1 MEAPP
6 RFNAHPA
13 IQLYRWIRDPFALL
27 ADGQA
32 RFGDAF
38 KLRLPGRIGEVVIV
52 SDPEMVKQVF
62 ALGGDDAHAGK
73 ANVVV
78 KPFLGAHSLLL
89 LDGPEHARQ
98 RKMMLPAFHGERMHA
113 YGATMLDI
121 AHASIDGWPVGSP
134 FSVHR
139 ETQSITLRIILRTVF
154 GIEGGDRF
162 ADFERRLAASLDVAS
177 MPVLLFPAMQRDFGR
192 FSPWGKF
199 RRLSEEASRVIR
211 EEIGRARKSDADRR
225 SDILA
230 MLVDSR
236 DESGRRLD
244 DDEVHDQLVT
254 LLVAGHETT
263 ATALAWTLRWVLE
276 DQALIARLRAEIEGA
291 GDDPERIAS
300 LPLLDATVKESLRLQ
315 PVLPMVGRV
324 LQRPARIGPYDF
336 GAGSVVAASI
346 YLVHRRASLYPEP
359 QRFRPDRFLTFKPAS
374 WEWLPF
380 GGGLRRCIG
389 AAFALYEM
397 KMVLAAV
404 LARIDAQLAVRSV
417 RAVRRSITLTPSR
430 GLPIRVTSR
439 GARKSRPAA
448 RTHGPQ

>member
-1 MEAPP
+1 MQVPP
-6 RFNAHPA
+6 RFDAHPA

-38 KLRLPGRIGEVVIV
+38 TLRLPGRIGDVVIV

-78 KPFLGAHSLLL
+78 KPFLGVHSLLL
-89 LDGPEHARQ
+89 LDGSEHTRQ

-113 YGATMLDI
+113 YGATMLDL
-121 AHASIDGWPVGSP
+121 AHASIDAWPQGAP
-134 FSVHR
+134 FAVHR
-139 ETQSITLRIILRTVF
+139 EMQSITLRIIVRTVF
-154 GIEGGDRF
+154 GIEAGNRF
-162 ADFERRLAASLDVAS
+162 ADFERLLSASLDVAS
-177 MPVLLFPAMQRDFGR
+177 MPLLLFPAMQRDLGR

-199 RRLSEEASRVIR
+199 RRASEKASRVIR
-211 EEIGRARKSDADRR
+211 EEIGRARRHEGGGDADRR

-263 ATALAWTLRWVLE
+263 ATALAWTLRWLLE
-276 DQALIARLRAEIEGA
+276 DKALMARLRAEIEVAGA
-291 GDDPERIAS
+291 DPERIAT

-336 GAGSVVAASI
+336 RPGSVVAASI
-346 YLVHRRASLYPEP
+346 YLVHRRASLYPDP
-359 QRFRPDRFLTFKPAS
+359 QRFHPDRFLSFKPAS

-404 LARIDAQLAVRSV
+404 LSRIDAELAVRSV
-417 RAVRRSITLTPSR
+417 RAVRRSITLTPSG

-439 GARKSRPAA
+439 SPRKSHLDMAS
-448 RTHGPQ
+448 